1 MAWTRVAV
9 RGNAPAWW
17 RLPDRIEEH
26 RMARQARIVGNVSY
40 REGDGTAITI
50 PRGPCEIIETDL
62 DVTISWTDGDTHG
75 STAIPV
81 SDFKRYV
88 AQKYIVLE

>member
-1 MAWTRVAV
+1 MRRRGGDYLIGSRSTAWPGKRASSATSR
-9 RGNAPAWW
+9 
-17 RLPDRIEEH
+17 
-26 RMARQARIVGNVSY
+26 Y
-40 REGDGTAITI
+40 REGDGTAIPI